1 MSTKDF
7 LESPVTAWIS
17 VILSSICYG
26 SSYIVTKRYPTGDGF
41 MFAWAMSMGS
51 LLVGFLCTLFN
62 KLIFVPSGL
71 IGGGLWS
78 IGNLMTII
86 AIRLIGLGPAYSIWC
101 IACLVSGWLCGR
113 LGSFGIGKPDIQSEA
128 LNILGALVGV
138 SAIVVFYY
146 VRKNEQLEDDEWV
159 GYEKYR
165 PYRGAKLTSDS
176 AAVNDDQLDLTGES
190 KGFLAVLDNLEKTP
204 KQILGVFLACLIGII
219 YGFTG
224 IPNQLWYEGK
234 QDDED
239 KTGDDDYTPLD
250 FIFSQFIAIFL
261 FNSFV
266 FMGYIIYNNNQPQ
279 VGFILP
285 LLLPVKP
292 IYRAIS
298 SCSRSATLYLLSYL
312 SDPDYNCLPTCLILQ
327 IFPET
332 ILPSMFCGFVW
343 GIASAL
349 NFISNGQLS
358 YGISF
363 PMVCMGPVIVTALWS
378 VLYFKEISHPKHL
391 RMLMIALVLNL
402 VGVLFIAFSV

>member
-1 MSTKDF
+1 
-7 LESPVTAWIS
+7 
-17 VILSSICYG
+17 
-26 SSYIVTKRYPTGDGF
+26 

-279 VGFILP
+279 
-285 LLLPVKP
+285 
-292 IYRAIS
+292 
-298 SCSRSATLYLLSYL
+298 
-312 SDPDYNCLPTCLILQ
+312 